1 MIRLSYLALPLT
13 IALAACQVSSDP
25 DLDQTGERP
34 ELPAQNDALVPAME
48 IPTPEGWGDELPT
61 VPEGYTVSA
70 IAQDLK
76 IPRQTLVLPNGDILV
91 AEGAGGKAPK
101 LRPKDVIAGWI
112 KKRGKSPVEG
122 GDRLT
127 LLRDEDGDG
136 QTDLQTTFIE
146 GLDAPYGLAL
156 VDGTLYVANQGN
168 LVSFEYTEGAT
179 RIAGSGTEVTK
190 LPAKINHHWTKAM
203 TASPDGSKLYVGI
216 GSNSNVG
223 ERGMDVEEDRAVIW
237 EIDRETGASRIFAS
251 GIRNPTALA
260 FGPWNEQLW
269 AVVNERDELGPQLV
283 PDYLTSVRDG
293 AFYGWPYSYYGQNVD
308 PRIKPARPDLVKK
321 AVVPDYALGSHVAAL
336 GIDFTT
342 DGGLGGRF
350 AEGAFVGMHGSW
362 NRADP
367 SGYKV
372 VFVPFRGGRPSGE
385 PIDVLTG
392 FLKDGHARGRP
403 VGVTYD
409 ATSGVLY
416 VADDLSN
423 TVWRIAPSDRT
434 RRASSRDA
442 AQMPSETRSPST
454 PSTTR

>member
-1 MIRLSYLALPLT
+1 MNRLAHLVFPLT
-13 IALAACQVSSDP
+13 IALAACQASSDP

-34 ELPAQNDALVPAME
+34 ELPEQNDALVPAME

-61 VPEGYTVSA
+61 VPDGYTVSA

-101 LRPKDVIAGWI
+101 LRPKDVIAGFI

-122 GDRLT
+122 GDRIT

-146 GLDAPYGLAL
+146 GLDAPYGLAF
-156 VDGTLYVANQGN
+156 VEGTLYVANQGN

-179 RIAGSGTEVTK
+179 SIAGPGTEVTK

-260 FGPWNEQLW
+260 FDPWNAQLW

-283 PDYLTSVRDG
+283 PDYLTSVREG

-336 GIDFTT
+336 GVDFTT

-350 AEGAFVGMHGSW
+350 GEGAFVGMHGSW

-372 VFVPFRGGRPSGE
+372 VFVPFSGGRPSGE
-385 PIDVLTG
+385 PIDLLTG

-409 ATSGVLY
+409 ETRGVLY
-416 VADDLSN
+416 VADDVSN
-423 TVWRIAPSDRT
+423 TVWRVAPRGAA
-434 RRASSRDA
+434 RRASPRDA
-442 AQMPSETRSPST
+442 TQLPDETRP
-454 PSTTR
+454 PSTTSTTG

>member
-1 MIRLSYLALPLT
+1 MIRLAYLALPLT

-34 ELPAQNDALVPAME
+34 ELPEQNDALVPAME

-101 LRPKDVIAGWI
+101 LRPKDVIAGFI

-122 GDRLT
+122 GDRIT

-146 GLDAPYGLAL
+146 GLDAPYGLAF
-156 VDGTLYVANQGN
+156 VEGTLYVANQGN

-179 RIAGSGTEVTK
+179 SIAGPGTEVTK

-260 FGPWNEQLW
+260 FDPWNAQLW

-283 PDYLTSVRDG
+283 PDYLTSVREG

-336 GIDFTT
+336 GVDFTT

-350 AEGAFVGMHGSW
+350 GEGAFVGMHGSW

-372 VFVPFRGGRPSGE
+372 VFVPFSGGRPSGE
-385 PIDVLTG
+385 PIDLLTG

-409 ATSGVLY
+409 ETRGVLY
-416 VADDLSN
+416 VADDVSN
-423 TVWRIAPSDRT
+423 TVWRVAPRGAA
-434 RRASSRDA
+434 RRASPRDA
-442 AQMPSETRSPST
+442 TQLPDETRP
-454 PSTTR
+454 PSTTSTTG

>member
-1 MIRLSYLALPLT
+1 MNRLAHLVFPLT
-13 IALAACQVSSDP
+13 IALAACQASSDP

-34 ELPAQNDALVPAME
+34 ELPEQNDALVPAME

-122 GDRLT
+122 GDRIT

-146 GLDAPYGLAL
+146 GLDAPYGLAF
-156 VDGTLYVANQGN
+156 VEGTLYVANQGN

-179 RIAGSGTEVTK
+179 SIAGPGTEVTK

-216 GSNSNVG
+216 GSKSNVG

-260 FGPWNEQLW
+260 FDPWNAQLW

-283 PDYLTSVRDG
+283 PDYLTSVREG

-336 GIDFTT
+336 GVDFTT

-350 AEGAFVGMHGSW
+350 GEGAFVGMHGSW

-372 VFVPFRGGRPSGE
+372 VFVPFSGGRPSGE
-385 PIDVLTG
+385 PIDLLTG

-409 ATSGVLY
+409 ETRGVLY
-416 VADDLSN
+416 VADDVSN
-423 TVWRIAPSDRT
+423 TVWRVAPRGAA
-434 RRASSRDA
+434 RRASPRDA
-442 AQMPSETRSPST
+442 TQLPDETRP
-454 PSTTR
+454 PSTTSTTG

>member
-1 MIRLSYLALPLT
+1 MNRLAYLVLPLT
-13 IALAACQVSSDP
+13 FALAACQVSSDP

-34 ELPAQNDALVPAME
+34 ELPEQNDALVPAME
-48 IPTPEGWGDELPT
+48 IPTLEGWGDELPI

-91 AEGAGGKAPK
+91 AEGSGGKAPK

-122 GDRLT
+122 GDRIT

-146 GLDAPYGLAL
+146 GLDAPYGLAF

-168 LVSFEYTEGAT
+168 LVSFEYSEGAT
-179 RIAGSGTEVTK
+179 SIAGSGTEVTK

-260 FGPWNEQLW
+260 FDPWNAQLW

-283 PDYLTSVRDG
+283 PDYLTSVREG

-336 GIDFTT
+336 GVDFTT

-350 AEGAFVGMHGSW
+350 GEGAFVGMHGSW

-372 VFVPFRGGRPSGE
+372 VFVPFSGGRPSGE
-385 PIDVLTG
+385 PIDLLTG
-392 FLKDGHARGRP
+392 FLKEGHARGRP

-409 ATSGVLY
+409 ETRGVLY
-416 VADDLSN
+416 VADDVSN
-423 TVWRIAPSDRT
+423 TVWRIAPRVAA
-434 RRASSRDA
+434 RRASPRDA
-442 AQMPSETRSPST
+442 SQLPDETRP
-454 PSTTR
+454 PSTTSTTG

>member
-1 MIRLSYLALPLT
+1 MIRLAYLALPLT

-34 ELPAQNDALVPAME
+34 ELPEQNDALVPAME

-101 LRPKDVIAGWI
+101 LRPKDVIAGFI

-122 GDRLT
+122 GDRIT

-146 GLDAPYGLAL
+146 GLDAPYGLAF
-156 VDGTLYVANQGN
+156 VEGTLYVANQGN

-179 RIAGSGTEVTK
+179 SIAGPGTEVTK

-260 FGPWNEQLW
+260 FDPWNAQLW

-283 PDYLTSVRDG
+283 PDYLTSVREG

-336 GIDFTT
+336 GVDFTT

-350 AEGAFVGMHGSW
+350 GEGAFVGMHGSW

-372 VFVPFRGGRPSGE
+372 VFVPFSGGRPSGE
-385 PIDVLTG
+385 PIDLLTG
-392 FLKDGHARGRP
+392 FLKEGHARGRP

-409 ATSGVLY
+409 ETRGVLY
-416 VADDLSN
+416 VADDVSN
-423 TVWRIAPSDRT
+423 TVWRIAPRVAA
-434 RRASSRDA
+434 RRASPRDA
-442 AQMPSETRSPST
+442 SQLPDETRP
-454 PSTTR
+454 PSTTSTTG